1 MDFDREHDA
10 VVRNA
15 AFGWLAS
22 QVSVEDGVVSRDV
35 LLRGFEYGGDRVR
48 LVGPQGIFKP
58 AIMQLP
64 LSITTS
70 PNGPYNDEM
79 GADKLLRPP
88 LSFGHFPR

>member
-1 MDFDREHDA
+1 MDFDRENDQR
-10 VVRNA
+10 VRTA
-15 AFGWLAS
+15 AFGWLS
-22 QVSVEDGVVSRDV
+22 TKVSGEDEVVSRDV
-35 LLRGFEYGGDRVR
+35 LADGFEYGGDRVR

>member
-22 QVSVEDGVVSRDV
+22 QVSREDGVVSRDV
-35 LLRGFEYGGDRVR
+35 LLRGFEYGEMRVS
-48 LVGPQGIFKP
+48 LLSQQGIFKP
-58 AIMQLP
+58 RIMELP

-70 PNGPYNDEM
+70 PNGPYNDVM